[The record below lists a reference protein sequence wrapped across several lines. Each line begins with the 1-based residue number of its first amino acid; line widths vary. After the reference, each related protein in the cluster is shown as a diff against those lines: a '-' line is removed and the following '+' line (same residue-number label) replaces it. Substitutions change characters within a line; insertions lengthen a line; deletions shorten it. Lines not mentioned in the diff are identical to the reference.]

1 MRFSVFDSGKDER
14 MEKNNNVVRDVTET
28 VGVRIRSGR
37 KALGYSQEKF
47 SELLSIKQNTLS
59 RYENDE
65 HAVPMDILSMMAGI
79 LGTTPSYLL
88 WGNNADD
95 TWIAELTTIAG
106 SIKNPAIRETAIKQ
120 MMALVQMDE
129 AMR

>member
-1 MRFSVFDSGKDER
+1 
-14 MEKNNNVVRDVTET
+14 MEKHNTVAENITET
-28 VGVRIRSGR
+28 VGTRIRTGR
-37 KALGYSQEKF
+37 KTLGYSQEKF

-65 HAVPMDILSMMAGI
+65 HSVPMDILLKMAGI
-79 LGTTPSYLL
+79 LGSTPSYLL
-88 WGNNADD
+88 CGNDADD
-95 TWIAELTTIAG
+95 AWIAELTMIAG

-129 AMR
+129 ALR

>member
-1 MRFSVFDSGKDER
+1 
-14 MEKNNNVVRDVTET
+14 MEKNNNVVRNVTET
-28 VGVRIRSGR
+28 VGERIRAGR
-37 KALGYSQEKF
+37 KALRYSQEKF

-88 WGNNADD
+88 WGNDADD
-95 TWIAELTTIAG
+95 AWITELTTIAG
-106 SIKNPAIRETAIKQ
+106 SIKNPTIRETAIKQ

-129 AMR
+129 ALR

>member
-1 MRFSVFDSGKDER
+1 
-14 MEKNNNVVRDVTET
+14 MEKNNNVVKDVTET
-28 VGVRIRSGR
+28 VGARIRTGR
-37 KALGYSQEKF
+37 KTLGYSQEKF

-65 HAVPMDILSMMAGI
+65 HAVPMDILLKMAGI
-79 LGTTPSYLL
+79 LGSSPSYLL

-95 TWIAELTTIAG
+95 AWITELTTIAG
-106 SIKNPAIRETAIKQ
+106 SIKNPTIRETAIKQ

-129 AMR
+129 ALR